1 MVWFNVDDGFWSHP
15 KVLELPSEAIAL
27 WVRAGS
33 YCAKHLTDGQVKP
46 GVLRILGGDR
56 DSATELVLAGLWTW
70 DETTGC
76 WWFHDWSKYQR
87 SKEQV
92 EAEREAT
99 KRRVAISRDT
109 NLRDA
114 LKARDGDWCRYCG
127 VTVKWTDRK
136 GSTGATYDHV
146 DPFGP
151 DTFDN
156 LVVAC
161 RGCNSRK
168 GQRTPEQAGMTLR
181 PEPNLDTTQI
191 GSKSR
196 DQAQSSPIQAKDFY
210 SPSESQSS
218 STRARVSTDPIPI
231 SASTKRAADRLGVTS
246 LRGVVDA
253 IHTHCG
259 VKVTSDQAYQV
270 ALWILEKRDT
280 PPGAPQRYVTGAIA
294 KSPHE
299 VQQHLYEHMEVAS

>member
-87 SKEQV
+87 TKDQV
-92 EAEREAT
+92 EADRAAT
-99 KRRVAISRDT
+99 KERVAKHRAKRASNAVT
-109 NLRDA
+109 A
-114 LKARDGDWCRYCG
+114 G
-127 VTVKWTDRK
+127 V
-136 GSTGATYDHV
+136 ST
-146 DPFGP
+146 P
-151 DTFDN
+151 
-156 LVVAC
+156 
-161 RGCNSRK
+161 
-168 GQRTPEQAGMTLR
+168 
-181 PEPNLDTTQI
+181 
-191 GSKSR
+191 
-196 DQAQSSPIQAKDFY
+196 AQSSPIQAKDFY